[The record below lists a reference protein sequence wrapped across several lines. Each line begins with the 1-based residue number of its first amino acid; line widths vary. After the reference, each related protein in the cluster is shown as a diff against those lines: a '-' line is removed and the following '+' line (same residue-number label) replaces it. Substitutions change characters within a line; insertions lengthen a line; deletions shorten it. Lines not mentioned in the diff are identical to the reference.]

1 MKKKIWAS
9 YEDIKEDRID
19 FKNVVV
25 NMSKNM
31 SEDELFSISTP
42 TCFVCILHLCNEKNL
57 FIEQK
62 DMTTFYV
69 QKDLNGEKSARDSG
83 NKFRRTSDDD
93 GDDSDSKV
101 MDIDK

>member
-1 MKKKIWAS
+1 
-9 YEDIKEDRID
+9 
-19 FKNVVV
+19 
-25 NMSKNM
+25 
-31 SEDELFSISTP
+31 
-42 TCFVCILHLCNEKNL
+42 
-57 FIEQK
+57 
-62 DMTTFYV
+62 MTTFYV